1 MRNMGR
7 YVDQRGKELATLYA
21 VTHDG
26 TQQKY
31 EGLSDI
37 GAHIK
42 VLAYNSREFFF
53 LGSKP

>member
-1 MRNMGR
+1 MGR